1 MATDRVLVAL
11 AISIGLNVGMI
22 WLVTFSGNGI
32 GRRDNGNHSHIR
44 ATSDERRKEMLGNF
58 VRGKDNK
65 DTVDTVDTVDM
76 ADAADAAVTNS
87 HESTDAAIKSPS
99 SLPINSTSTVASGT
113 HTKERKRQQKEL
125 FEMSWERLPEA
136 GLLAAK
142 LMGYTQESWEED
154 ESLDVYGGGWEDAS
168 DEIKEAAVLL
178 GVKKYFRTYA
188 DHTAPY
194 QTDCSVDDIMMDDEE
209 KLSYQAGIRS
219 KELYAQ
225 ARFGSVSSAKEEIHD
240 SAGLNCDV
248 HGGPTDKN
256 VASEMIWWHDIPSDA
271 QYRSPFFNGNKAQYL
286 TFEPDTA
293 GFNNARMGMEV
304 AIALAAATGR
314 VLVLPPDSGIALL
327 KGRFTVESFFPLQ
340 SLLKEHS
347 AVGHEIISMDE
358 FLRREGKVGNL
369 KDTTSGEVRRPPAD
383 RLDWTKQTRKEQG
396 CLWEYLRSVGNN
408 PRWSHENCVLAIP
421 ASPSARDFNALKEL
435 ELELERTGWNEVSR
449 EAKEKMYWG
458 NATSVDASP
467 FDRLR
472 EMVDKRKRLCIYD
485 RGLAGSKLVH
495 ISNRLLTHFYT
506 FLFFQDWKADVYYK
520 RYVRDHVRYT
530 DDIMCAA
537 ARVVDAVRKKAR
549 KADPSNTDGVF
560 DTMHI
565 RRGDFEEWYDVGG
578 LSADDY
584 YDQSRSKLTKG
595 STIFIA
601 TDERDKSFFDIF
613 KEHYQVYFLD
623 DFKDLLIGIDYHYFG
638 MIDQVVAAKGR
649 IFFGSFQSTF
659 SGYAN
664 RIRGYYST
672 YNKLPGYED
681 GGAQSY
687 YFAAADHQASLRTWV
702 KAEVADV
709 MTHYTNIAQP
719 VWEREFPVSWR
730 DIDKGIDL
738 LHSS

>member
-1 MATDRVLVAL
+1 MSADRVLVAL
-11 AISIGLNVGMI
+11 GLSIFLNVGMI
-22 WLVTFSGNGI
+22 WLVAFSDTRNVAGI
-32 GRRDNGNHSHIR
+32 GRRDNGNHSHIQ
-44 ATSDERRKEMLGNF
+44 ATSDERWKEMLGKF
-58 VRGKDNK
+58 VRVKDNK
-65 DTVDTVDTVDM
+65 DTVDTVDTVDTAVPNKPESES
-76 ADAADAAVTNS
+76 ADS
-87 HESTDAAIKSPS
+87 AITSPS
-99 SLPINSTSTVASGT
+99 SLPANSTSTVASGIR
-113 HTKERKRQQKEL
+113 TKARKRYQKDL
-125 FEMSWERLPEA
+125 SEMSWERLPEA

-142 LMGYTQESWEED
+142 LLGYTQESWEED
-154 ESLDVYGGGWEDAS
+154 ESLDVYNGGWEDAS

-178 GVKKYFRTYA
+178 GVKTYFRTYA
-188 DHTAPY
+188 ASSAY
-194 QTDCSVDDIMMDDEE
+194 QTDCKVDDIMMNDKE
-209 KLSYQAGIRS
+209 KLSNQARIRS

-225 ARFGSVSSAKEEIHD
+225 ARFGSASSAKEEIHD

-248 HGGPTDKN
+248 HGGPTDKD
-256 VASEMIWWHDIPSDA
+256 VASEMIWWQDISSDA
-271 QYRSPFFNGNKAQYL
+271 QYRSPFFNENKAQYL

-293 GFNNARMGMEV
+293 GFNNARMGMEI
-304 AIALAAATGR
+304 AIVLAAATGR
-314 VLVLPPDSGIALL
+314 TLVLPPDSGIAAL
-327 KGRFTVESFFPLQ
+327 KGRFTVNSFFPLQ

-347 AVGHEIISMDE
+347 AVGLEIISMDE
-358 FLRREGKVGNL
+358 FLRREGEAGNL
-369 KDTTSGEVRRPPAD
+369 KDTTSGEVRKPPAD

-435 ELELERTGWNEVSR
+435 ELELERKGWNEVSQ
-449 EAKEKMYWG
+449 EAREKMYRG

-472 EMVDKRKRLCIYD
+472 EMVDTRKRLCIYD

-537 ARVVDAVRKKAR
+537 ARVVNAVRKKAR

-601 TDERDKSFFDIF
+601 TDEKDKSFFDIF
-613 KEHYQVYFLD
+613 KEHYEVYFLD

-649 IFFGSFQSTF
+649 VFFGSFQSTF

-672 YNKLPGYED
+672 FNMLPGYED
-681 GGAQSY
+681 GGTQSY
-687 YFAAADHQASLRTWV
+687 YFAAADHQASLRTWA